1 MGNYRR
7 QRNYRHANHQARNER
22 YEAACF
28 RPLERAHADTDIP
41 ADYVAI
47 YPSHSKKECESL
59 EVPLQRAFFGPRQVL
74 PSDVASIPR
83 SELDPQ
89 QLHELMNDYLGTS
102 YALDKARYSLLR
114 ASLKYSNDFGVAYSL
129 LRPRWHMRPLDAI
142 DNIRACI
149 ATDNTAR
156 RNAVR
161 DGYVVNK
168 GISPRRV
175 WDLWS
180 NRVVPTWMVCT
191 ELEEYDCTVK
201 QLNKQRRFF
210 AVSHSWVDR
219 EELQFV
225 DTPIN
230 GYEWPVPIPYATN
243 LECIR
248 TELLHHTSISDSY
261 KGRYGNIS
269 LAEDRNLAH
278 LSTERGAQHIQY
290 AWLDVLCL
298 RQEGEDEDEQLR
310 AEEWKLDVPTIGTV
324 YVGANSVVYYFS
336 GLGLPFRIGDLEHHR
351 HWLKRAWT
359 LQEHN
364 GSVTSF
370 LAGITPSSP
379 QLPHPNNRSD
389 TPLDDSVHEF
399 SAKLNRLPQA
409 GSADLF
415 HAIDEMRRRC
425 ATSELD
431 KISGLHYLCNIDRVP
446 VYDIGEQPNNAWLL
460 FLEALP
466 AFKRATVFFS
476 FPEPGIGGKNQ
487 PVWCPSWEQLMDAPK
502 PRQSEVERSLE
513 VHFDDYRGEFSI
525 ECHSVRC
532 QLIGF
537 DADSEDREG
546 RVMLKSETGEWIP
559 FRAQADHEQP
569 IRDGGYTLLF
579 GDYDTDGAYGSNLK
593 DTLRCVIGHIKSGVF
608 KKATVIDVNIG
619 RLYSELG
626 QDTVGESGAWYKVA
640 NLNRHVDIVL
650 A

>member
-102 YALDKARYSLLR
+102 YALDKARYSSCGLH
-114 ASLKYSNDFGVAYSL
+114 S
-129 LRPRWHMRPLDAI
+129 M
-142 DNIRACI
+142 
-149 ATDNTAR
+149 
-156 RNAVR
+156 R

-364 GSVTSF
+364 GSKRYS
-370 LAGITPSSP
+370 
-379 QLPHPNNRSD
+379 
-389 TPLDDSVHEF
+389 LDDSVHEF